1 MIQLKNSFNLYLK
14 RDTLD
19 YCIEIVDN
27 VLQQKKCRITSKNRR
42 NIYYALHD
50 IKIEKHDNDNI
61 LSIDKNRIEILLKIV
76 SYN

>member
-1 MIQLKNSFNLYLK
+1 MHTQHSGITLINANTKSMIQLKNSFNLYLK

-42 NIYYALHD
+42 NIYGLVA
-50 IKIEKHDNDNI
+50 
-61 LSIDKNRIEILLKIV
+61 NRKMG
-76 SYN
+76 